1 MKRRGGTP
9 GKMLVCLLVCCLL
22 VQAASCGYFMHPTR
36 RGQTGGEI
44 DWTVF
49 ALDAIGLVFFIIPGL
64 IAFAVDFGAGTI
76 YLPHTKR
83 ASGEF
88 DTEKMLAVRVGPDE
102 LTKETIERVVSQ
114 HIGEQVRLDSPDV
127 MVYIVDDPA
136 GMRRVAA
143 R

>member
-49 ALDAIGLVFFIIPGL
+49 VLDAIGLAFFVIPGV
-64 IAFAVDFGAGTI
+64 IAFAVDFATGTI

-83 ASGEF
+83 ALEEF
-88 DTEKMLAVRVGPDE
+88 DTEKMLAVRVGPKRLDR
-102 LTKETIERVVSQ
+102 ETIERVVSK
-114 HIGEQVRLDSPDV
+114 HIGEPVSLDSPDV
-127 MVYIVDDPA
+127 MVYFMDDPA
-136 GMRRVAA
+136 AMRRVAA